1 MSHISKCDAAICR
14 NGQAEAAPADEDLK
28 RGQDIDCGICREVI
42 YEKENEMDKYF
53 GILTHC
59 DHTFCYDCIAR
70 WRQQIITC
78 PVCRTPSALA
88 IKNKVWWDADKSPAE
103 KLAVVQKHFQCFGP
117 PASIPGRQSTTPSG
131 SAPVVGGTTSNIVSL
146 GSAPVVG
153 GTTSNIVISAP
164 VPAPARNP
172 NVGSTSSFINFI
184 HSAHDPAPVRNQT
197 IGRTHI
203 NSSYVP
209 FPARNPNIGRSS
221 NHIQSAPFP
230 GRNATIGNNYGPSN
244 RRGERMNNQPT
255 SAAARSSMPSTL
267 LPPEIAA
274 RFPPD
279 TQRRLEAALRR
290 GQRLEDIIN
299 PAVLGLARGIRQ

>member
-1 MSHISKCDAAICR
+1 MSRISKCDAAICR

-28 RGQDIDCGICREVI
+28 RGQDIDCSICREVI
-42 YEKENEMDKYF
+42 YEKGNEIDRYF

-59 DHTFCYDCIAR
+59 DHTFCYNCISR

-78 PVCRTPSALA
+78 PVCRAPSALA

-117 PASIPGRQSTTPSG
+117 PASLLAGRPSTVPSG
-131 SAPVVGGTTSNIVSL
+131 SAPVVGGTTSNIV
-146 GSAPVVG
+146 
-153 GTTSNIVISAP
+153 NSAP
-164 VPAPARNP
+164 VPAPARNQ
-172 NVGSTSSFINFI
+172 N
-184 HSAHDPAPVRNQT
+184 
-197 IGRTHI
+197 IGRTSANLI
-203 NSSYVP
+203 NAAFASVQ
-209 FPARNPNIGRSS
+209 ARNPNIGRTPSNLVNSS
-221 NHIQSAPFP
+221 SIPVPARNPNIRRPSNLLHSAPAPFP
-230 GRNATIGNNYGPSN
+230 GRNSATQNSSGPSN

-255 SAAARSSMPSTL
+255 SAATRSSMPSTL

-299 PAVLGLARGIRQ
+299 PAILARGIRHV